1 MDKKRPIIRIW
12 DLGNAKYQV
21 DVDTLK
27 ITKNQAYSIMS
38 VITKN
43 QAYSIMSVITKN
55 QAYSIMSVL
64 AKIHKDEVK
73 PNSSQD

>member
-1 MDKKRPIIRIW
+1 MGILEELSDKIDRMNARLIEMDKKRPIIRIW
-12 DLGNAKYQV
+12 DLGNAEYQV

-38 VITKN
+38 V
-43 QAYSIMSVITKN
+43 
-55 QAYSIMSVL
+55 L
-64 AKIHKDEVK
+64 AKIYKDEVK

>member
-1 MDKKRPIIRIW
+1 MLRSICKDKKRPIIRIW
-12 DLGNAKYQV
+12 DLGNAEYQV
-21 DVDTLK
+21 DIDTLK
-27 ITKNQAYSIMS
+27 
-38 VITKN
+38 
-43 QAYSIMSVITKN
+43 ITKN